1 MNTTLLEEILACPR
15 LPSLPA
21 IAAKVIEMTSDPD
34 VSIKELAG
42 VIQQDQ
48 AMSAKILRTVNSS
61 FYGLR
66 ERCGTIDKAL
76 VMLGLSPVKSLV
88 LGFSL
93 VSALPKPNDED
104 QFDYQA
110 YWRRSLYSGVAARD
124 LALHIK
130 TVDPDEAFLAALFQ
144 DVGQMALH
152 MAIPEQY
159 APVLLDANGKHSE
172 LLRAELSILEI
183 SHADIGGMLCER
195 WKLPEQLIHPVR
207 FHERPSAAPTS
218 AVDSSRIVA
227 LANLIHD
234 VLSETTGIEALR
246 TAYRRGKEWFRME
259 VSAIDEL
266 VARTSTVA
274 KEMGKVLELDTGP
287 SADAEA
293 LLKEANEHL
302 AELNRTDPGGA
313 SVVTGSAD
321 SAFKLSAVDELDP
334 LTGLL
339 AAGGLKAALVRS
351 FEHSAASG
359 EPLGLA
365 NIELGGMEEIEASGR
380 LELGDEAVLLV
391 SMYLKKVF
399 EPLGGFVGRSGEAS
413 FMVFV
418 PGMGRVPMVK
428 ASEIA
433 LNEIRNALE
442 IMHQQ
447 DDWPEIE
454 VDLNIGIAAWESKV
468 ASVLSTPQ
476 HVVAASVKAS
486 RAAKQAGGNCLRAFV
501 PKAAA

>member
-1 MNTTLLEEILACPR
+1 MNTALLEEILACPR

-48 AMSAKILRTVNSS
+48 AMAAKILRTVNSS

-93 VSALPKPNDED
+93 VSALPKPQED
-104 QFDYQA
+104 GFDYLG
-110 YWRRSLYSGVAARD
+110 YWRRSLYCGVAAREM
-124 LALHIK
+124 ALNIPSI
-130 TVDPDEAFLAALFQ
+130 DPDEGFLGGLFQ
-144 DVGQMALH
+144 DVGMMALH
-152 MAIPEQY
+152 MAIPEKY
-159 APVLLDANGKHSE
+159 APVLQDAAGKHSD
-172 LLRAELSILEI
+172 LMKSELSILEI

-195 WKLPEQLIHPVR
+195 WKLPESLIHPVR

-218 AVDSSRIVA
+218 AVDSARAIA

-234 VLSETTGIEALR
+234 VLTEPTAIEALR
-246 TAYRRGKEWFRME
+246 NAYRRGKEWFRME
-259 VSAIDEL
+259 PATVDEII
-266 VARTSTVA
+266 ARTSEVA
-274 KEMGKVLELDTGP
+274 GEMGKVLELDTGP
-287 SADAEA
+287 GSDAEA
-293 LLKEANEHL
+293 LLAEAHEHL
-302 AELNRTDPGGA
+302 SELNHQEPGSA
-313 SVVTGSAD
+313 SVANSASD
-321 SAFKLSAVDELDP
+321 SPFMVAAIDDLDP

-339 AAGGLKAALVRS
+339 AATGLKAALARS
-351 FEHSAASG
+351 FEASAASG
-359 EPLGLA
+359 EPLGFA
-365 NIELGGMEEIEASGR
+365 NIELGGMDDIAESGR

-391 SMYLKKVF
+391 SMHLKKTF
-399 EPLGGFVGRSGEAS
+399 EPLGGFVGRSGDGA
-413 FMVFV
+413 FMVIV
-418 PGMGRVPMVK
+418 PGMSRVPMVK

-433 LNEIRNALE
+433 LTEIRNAFGV
-442 IMHQQ
+442 MHQQ

-454 VDLNIGIAAWESKV
+454 VNLNIGIAAWESKV
-468 ASVLSTPQ
+468 ASVLSSPQ
-476 HVVAASVKAS
+476 HIVAASVKAS

-501 PKAAA
+501 PKVAA